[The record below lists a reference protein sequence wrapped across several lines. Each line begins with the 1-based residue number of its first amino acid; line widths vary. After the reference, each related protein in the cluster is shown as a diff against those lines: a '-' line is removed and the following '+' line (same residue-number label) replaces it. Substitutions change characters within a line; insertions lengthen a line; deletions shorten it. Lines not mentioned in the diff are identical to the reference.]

1 MQKVSRT
8 AGAVLPLVLTVL
20 LLDLT
25 VLPQMVAVLL
35 LASGTKK
42 ILPCLPPLS
51 KTRDFGPERYYRSGA
66 AVVQLWSGTT
76 AQDPRQYRSGAVVK
90 TYIRSSRGSTAAA
103 FTKTATT
110 SSNGLRIQRNQVCW
124 KANDKG

>member
-1 MQKVSRT
+1 M
-8 AGAVLPLVLTVL
+8 VLLLVLTVL

-42 ILPCLPPLS
+42 ILLCLLPLS

-66 AVVQLWSGTT
+66 MVVQLWSSTT
-76 AQDPRQYRSGAVVK
+76 AQEPQ
-90 TYIRSSRGSTAAA
+90 
-103 FTKTATT
+103 
-110 SSNGLRIQRNQVCW
+110 
-124 KANDKG
+124 